1 MDEDLDIHKCDKK
14 LQWYAREPV
23 QRAPFEVDWQKWL
36 PPWICHGDRN
46 LHKPDP
52 WTITDTF
59 TSNDWAFLMRDS
71 LVWC

>member
-1 MDEDLDIHKCDKK
+1 MDEDLEIRKCDKK
-14 LQWYAREPV
+14 LQRYAREPA
-23 QRAPFEVDWQKWL
+23 QRAPFKVDWQKWL
-36 PPWICHGDRN
+36 PPWIRRGDRD

-71 LVWC
+71 LVWR